1 MHHFGEE
8 MHRPEFVWWS
18 VVAVGVV
25 TTLLLWIYD
34 RLGRVKKTAE
44 GK

>member
-1 MHHFGEE
+1 
-8 MHRPEFVWWS
+8 MHRPKLVWWS
-18 VVAVGVV
+18 VVAVGLV

-34 RLGRVKKTAE
+34 RLIRVEGTVE

>member
-8 MHRPEFVWWS
+8 IHRPELGWWS

-25 TTLLLWIYD
+25 TTVLLWIYD
-34 RLGRVKKTAE
+34 RLVRVESQT
-44 GK
+44 GGQ